1 MAEFCYTPKVDRKAI
16 NLESQTI
23 VDMLQSTLGSAQRF
37 KKRER
42 TQNWAY
48 EEKHFLLELCRKDM
62 HIIENKR
69 LDSALTSLKNRAWK
83 IIHQQFAIAFGTDR
97 NCNRLKEQWRRMK
110 ACTRAEMLDYQQR
123 IQRYGQE
130 VADRKKPSQ
139 FTFEIWEFM
148 QEAKKVCKN
157 ELMDDVDYSKMKLSL
172 EENLPQGVSIKDS
185 ISDENDDESSS
196 VWEKNSQNLCEVQI
210 KEDSME
216 EGDDYDKSRP
226 AKFPRLGALPSSS
239 PYSAENAHT
248 KFNEL
253 LASSFASRLNEH
265 LANNNN
271 NNKIDVDSYSRTF
284 GSDSNV
290 SDVPVNMSQTDLSN
304 TLEAL
309 NILKSRFNRL
319 NELGQWK
326 NAFHE
331 AQNLSTNANNSHN
344 EHHPHQ
350 SPHPSH
356 QPLPLPPPVQ
366 RELQQPSSPIPA
378 SASATSSNSQPN
390 ATNKVAE
397 QHQQSEH
404 ELRMEILK
412 TDLETAKINKETA
425 EINRQIALQKLN
437 SLNS

>member
-1 MAEFCYTPKVDRKAI
+1 MIEGT
-16 NLESQTI
+16 
-23 VDMLQSTLGSAQRF
+23 MLQSTLGSAQRF

-172 EENLPQGVSIKDS
+172 EENLPQGVSIKDC
-185 ISDENDDESSS
+185 SDENDDESSS
-196 VWEKNSQNLCEVQI
+196 MWDKNSQNLCEVQI

-216 EGDDYDKSRP
+216 EGDDYDKGRP
-226 AKFPRLGALPSSS
+226 AKFARLGALPSSS

-265 LANNNN
+265 LSNNNN
-271 NNKIDVDSYSRTF
+271 NSKSVDVDSYSRTF

-290 SDVPVNMSQTDLSN
+290 TDVPVNMTQTDLTN

-309 NILKSRFNRL
+309 SILKNRFNRL

-331 AQNLSTNANNSHN
+331 AQNLSTNSNSHN
-344 EHHPHQ
+344 DHQHQPHQ
-350 SPHPSH
+350 AH
-356 QPLPLPPPVQ
+356 QHQHHQQQHTHSQQQ
-366 RELQQPSSPIPA
+366 RELQQPSSPIPS
-378 SASATSSNSQPN
+378 SACAPTTSNSGQQN
-390 ATNKVAE
+390 GKLTE
-397 QHQQSEH
+397 QHEQSEH

>member
-1 MAEFCYTPKVDRKAI
+1 
-16 NLESQTI
+16 
-23 VDMLQSTLGSAQRF
+23 MLQSTLGSAQRF

-172 EENLPQGVSIKDS
+172 EENLPQGVSIKEC
-185 ISDENDDESSS
+185 SDENDEESSS
-196 VWEKNSQNLCEVQI
+196 MWDKNSQNLCEVQI

-216 EGDDYDKSRP
+216 EGDDYDKGRP
-226 AKFPRLGALPSSS
+226 AKFARLGGLPSSS

-265 LANNNN
+265 LSNNNN
-271 NNKIDVDSYSRTF
+271 NSKSVDLDSYSRTF
-284 GSDSNV
+284 GSDTNAPV
-290 SDVPVNMSQTDLSN
+290 VPVNMSQTDLTN

-309 NILKSRFNRL
+309 SILKNRFNRL

-331 AQNLSTNANNSHN
+331 AENLSTNSNSHN
-344 EHHPHQ
+344 DHQ
-350 SPHPSH
+350 HQPAQAHQH
-356 QPLPLPPPVQ
+356 QPLPQPPPHVLPQQ
-366 RELQQPSSPIPA
+366 RGDLQQQPSSPIPV
-378 SASATSSNSQPN
+378 STC
-390 ATNKVAE
+390 ATNSSGLLQNSKLAE
-397 QHQQSEH
+397 QHQHSEH